1 MIEVT
6 NSSSPSNAHV
16 ICNVRRVELETRHFG
31 KSRYLPED
39 DHQHFLDFIFFP
51 QALSILATAARTPES
66 LKEHA
71 ELI

>member
-1 MIEVT
+1 MYDAL
-6 NSSSPSNAHV
+6 NW
-16 ICNVRRVELETRHFG
+16 RRDISG
-31 KSRYLPED
+31 SQGYLPED

-51 QALSILATAARTPES
+51 QALSILATAARTPKS